1 MALFSKRPPITP
13 ATTTLGGALH
23 PILVND
29 EWRETLALA
38 LTDAAQTPVYT
49 PIGTDWGVAYGVDLG
64 DSYSYV
70 TQPVADEAG
79 LDEAALRAIATT
91 TLAEIASE
99 HLVLTG
105 EVRYRMELPGLDDL
119 AASLILV
126 LPSILPQLELDGDPV
141 IAIGHRVML
150 HVCGSNDAAG
160 IEGLRGLSMAL
171 YESGDA
177 KPVTPALQTI
187 TADGSIV
194 PFVG

>member
-13 ATTTLGGALH
+13 ATTSLGGALH
-23 PILVND
+23 PILVGT
-29 EWRETLALA
+29 EWRETLSLA
-38 LTDAAQTPVYT
+38 ITDPDQLPIYT
-49 PIGTDWGVAYGVDLG
+49 PIGTDWGIAYAVDLG

-70 TQPVADEAG
+70 TKPVADEAG
-79 LDEAALRAIATT
+79 LDEDALRSIATS

-105 EVRYRMELPGLDDL
+105 DDRYRVELPGLDDL

-160 IEGLRGLSMAL
+160 IEGMRGLAL
-171 YESGDA
+171 ALFESGDA
-177 KPVTPALQTI
+177 KPVTPELQTI
-187 TADGSIV
+187 TADGAIV
-194 PFVG
+194 PFGG